1 MPTGIDPESA
11 DPRLLEAAEAV
22 AEGGAVDWASQ
33 AATSPELA
41 GALEELQMLAQ
52 MHGALRA
59 LDGAAGTPEREVRF
73 RWGDLEALEKLGE
86 GHSGEV
92 WCAWDPALEREV
104 ALKLAHPGE
113 RRSNALEE
121 ARRLARVRHPN
132 VLAIHGV
139 DVRDGRAGLW
149 MEKLE
154 GSTLEQLLAS
164 QGALGAREAA
174 GVGIELCRALAAI
187 HATGLVHGDVTT
199 RNVMRERGGRI
210 VLMDL
215 GSGAISGDVALGS
228 ITGTPLSSAPE
239 LLAGAAP
246 DARAD
251 LYALAVLLYRLVSA
265 EYPVAA
271 DSIDALRA
279 AHAAGQR
286 RSLRSARPDLPAGF
300 VAAVEHGLEAD
311 PARRYPD
318 AGAFE
323 AALAGAMAPA
333 MTAGVLAASVPTR
346 SRKLQAWTAGALVI
360 ATVIALLVW
369 IGRPR
374 EAATPT
380 SITQD
385 PVASA
390 NPNLA
395 VVPAPANTIAPALP
409 PGIAALEFLRG
420 REGTAEAVHS
430 GALVRVGD
438 ELWMRMTTREAAYV
452 YVFNEDDAGQVHAL
466 FPVSGTSQGNPLKPG
481 AKHELPGAR
490 DGETLHWQVS
500 SPAGRERFLVIA
512 SRKPLA
518 AVERAVA
525 ALAPASSD
533 APLTYAPVNDTLIA
547 ALRGV
552 GRMRPATPMRESS
565 GKLDALVA
573 ELSMTDGVWLRRYEL
588 VHEVR

>member
-1 MPTGIDPESA
+1 MPIAGDPEAA

-22 AEGGAVDWASQ
+22 ADGGAVDWASQ
-33 AATSPELA
+33 AAESPELV

-52 MHGALRA
+52 MHGALRSLEGDA
-59 LDGAAGTPEREVRF
+59 PTIERTVLF
-73 RWGDLEALEKLGE
+73 RWGELEVLAKLGE

-92 WCAWDPALEREV
+92 WSAWDPALEREV
-104 ALKLAHPGE
+104 ALKLAHEGE

-154 GSTLEQLLAS
+154 GSTLEQLLSS

-215 GSGAISGDVALGS
+215 GSGTVSGDLAVGS
-228 ITGTPLSSAPE
+228 LTGTPLSSAPE

-251 LYALAVLLYRLVSA
+251 LYALAVLLFRLVTG
-265 EYPVAA
+265 EYPVTA
-271 DSIDALRA
+271 DSLDALRV
-279 AHAAGQR
+279 AHATGAR
-286 RSLRSARPDLPAGF
+286 RSLRAARADLPTGF
-300 VAAVEHGLEAD
+300 VAAVEHGLVAD
-311 PARRYPD
+311 PAQRYAD

-323 AALAGAMAPA
+323 AALAEAMMPVA
-333 MTAGVLAASVPTR
+333 AGVATLAPVR
-346 SRKLQAWTAGALVI
+346 SQKLQAWGVGVLVTAAVVAVL
-360 ATVIALLVW
+360 AW

-374 EAATPT
+374 DVVMTVDAGH
-380 SITQD
+380 QQ
-385 PVASA
+385 PVASSV
-390 NPNLA
+390 PIPQ
-395 VVPAPANTIAPALP
+395 VVPSAPNTVTPALP
-409 PGIAALEFLRG
+409 PSIAALEFLRG
-420 REGTAEAVHS
+420 RDGTAEAVQS

-438 ELWMRMTTREAAYV
+438 ELWMRMSTREAAYV
-452 YVFNEDDAGQVHAL
+452 YVFNEDDAGEVYAL
-466 FPVSGTSQGNPLKPG
+466 FPVSGTSQANPLQPG
-481 AKHELPGAR
+481 AKRELPGAR
-490 DGETLHWQVS
+490 EGETLHWQVS

-525 ALAPASSD
+525 ALTPASAD
-533 APLTYAPVNDTLIA
+533 APLTYAAVTDTLMA

-552 GRMRPATPMRESS
+552 GRMRPATPMRETS
-565 GKLDALVA
+565 GRLDALVA